1 MASSKDKEFEIYE
14 DAAII
19 ADGDA
24 NSKMYYSAKPLTT
37 YYRKLKDFNYYS
49 GPKEISDKLA
59 EIKKNIKNV
68 KSKMEEL
75 SGSTILYETD
85 VVDNLSTI
93 VDDTKNYVDDAL
105 TPATKKIKGLKTDL
119 ETYYKQTTSSLSS
132 RTGND
137 KNVVYEDFDY
147 NDNFKSYLSTEGR
160 RLTSIERKI
169 YQQIS
174 DIQSESSYNFRTGSG
189 PITSIYP
196 IDPIVA
202 VPDYGVEPTII
213 TAVPMYGVQIPPEVY
228 SAPSYGVI
236 PTTGIHATPKYGVE
250 LPTEVYSAPSYG
262 VIPTTGIHATP
273 KYGVELPIEVYS
285 APSYGVIPTTGIHA
299 TPKYGVELPTEITAI
314 PDYGVQLPI
323 TGIHATPKYGVEL
336 PTEITAIPDYGVQ
349 LPITGI
355 HATPKYGVELPTGIT
370 AIPDYGVQLP
380 ITDLQVQPRYGVQ
393 VSTKKTKKK

>member
-14 DAAII
+14 DAAIMTNV
-19 ADGDA
+19 DA

-147 NDNFKSYLSTEGR
+147 NDNFKNYLSTEGR

-202 VPDYGVEPTII
+202 VPEYGVEPTFIH
-213 TAVPMYGVQIPPEVY
+213 AVPMYGVQIPPEVY

-236 PTTGIHATPKYGVE
+236 PITGIHATPKYGVE

-273 KYGVELPIEVYS
+273 KYGVELPTEITAV
-285 APSYGVIPTTGIHA
+285 PDYGVQLPITEIHA

-336 PTEITAIPDYGVQ
+336 PI
-349 LPITGI
+349 
-355 HATPKYGVELPTGIT
+355 GIT

>member
-14 DAAII
+14 DAAIMTNV
-19 ADGDA
+19 DA

-119 ETYYKQTTSSLSS
+119 ETYYKQTSSSLSS

-147 NDNFKSYLSTEGR
+147 NDNFKNYLSTEGR

-202 VPDYGVEPTII
+202 VPDYGVEPTFIHAAPAYGVEPIEI

-236 PTTGIHATPKYGVE
+236 PITGIHATPKYGVE

-273 KYGVELPIEVYS
+273 KYGVELP
-285 APSYGVIPTTGIHA
+285 
-299 TPKYGVELPTEITAI
+299 TEITAV

-349 LPITGI
+349 LPITDLQVQ
-355 HATPKYGVELPTGIT
+355 PR
-370 AIPDYGVQLP
+370 YGVQLYT
-380 ITDLQVQPRYGVQ
+380 TDLQVQPRYGVQ